1 MGWRRNTAN
10 KSAISAITN
19 SQLDRYIKT
28 PASIKKSA
36 ASSLDLKRVS
46 SKQKNLIKIY
56 NDQSAFK
63 RKESKN

>member
-28 PASIKKSA
+28 PASIKKSG